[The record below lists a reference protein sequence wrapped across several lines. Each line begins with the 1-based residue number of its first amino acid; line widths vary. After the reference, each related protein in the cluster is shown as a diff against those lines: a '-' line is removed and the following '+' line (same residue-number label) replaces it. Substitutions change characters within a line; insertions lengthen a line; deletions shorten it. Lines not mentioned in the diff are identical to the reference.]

1 MFGAKSERRPNF
13 AAAAVGK
20 SLHLGPETRRRGP
33 EIDDRRRPENK
44 IGQTKNI
51 PLKLTNA
58 AAPLPEP
65 TFVFFEWSRAET
77 VVLDSLMAHLNSIE
91 FVNSFS
97 NLAPFLPVQSDD
109 VWLCC

>member
-44 IGQTKNI
+44 IGQTKNRDSN
-51 PLKLTNA
+51 PSLELN
-58 AAPLPEP
+58 
-65 TFVFFEWSRAET
+65 FFPINC
-77 VVLDSLMAHLNSIE
+77 VLFE
-91 FVNSFS
+91 R
-97 NLAPFLPVQSDD
+97 
-109 VWLCC
+109 